1 MKIVIGGQIDKEDI
15 ANLVKKQLGDA
26 VEVTIK
32 GDLDAAMGMK
42 AGQYDYYLG
51 ACNTGGGG
59 ALAMI
64 LAILGKNKCAT
75 ISMPGQ
81 IKSNEEIQAEV
92 KDGKVAFGF
101 TAQHKENVVPVLL
114 DAIVKKQ
121 GGEL

>member
-81 IKSNEEIQAEV
+81 IKSDEEIQSEV